1 MDYGKLTD
9 HLGKKV
15 DFTNVILIMTSNIGA
30 DDLIKENVG
39 FLGENIKNDNE
50 KAVQKF
56 FSPEFRNR
64 LDAIVNFEM
73 LNKNNSIKVVD
84 KFFMELESILIE
96 NNISLNV
103 TDNAKAKILE
113 LGFDLINGA
122 RPMARI
128 IQEKIKVPLSEIMLK
143 KNNKLDNI
151 KIDFCMKNKKF
162 KFSFT
167 NSQKK
172 LVTVFAED

>member
-30 DDLIKENVG
+30 DDLTKENVG
-39 FLGENIKNDNE
+39 FLGENVKNDNE

-84 KFFMELESILIE
+84 KFLMELESILIE
-96 NNISLNV
+96 NNITLNV

-113 LGFDLINGA
+113 LGLI
-122 RPMARI
+122 
-128 IQEKIKVPLSEIMLK
+128 
-143 KNNKLDNI
+143 
-151 KIDFCMKNKKF
+151 
-162 KFSFT
+162 
-167 NSQKK
+167 
-172 LVTVFAED
+172 